1 MTVTPKRLYVTLE
14 EAAAIVALS
23 VSTMQDLVRNK
34 NFPAP
39 RQLSGR
45 RGGWLMREVEAW
57 AESRPPSDLP
67 PPPNTGAKKPRPRKS
82 AAEPSAAGA

>member
-23 VSTMQDLVRNK
+23 VSTLQDLVRNK

-45 RGGWLMREVEAW
+45 RVGWLMREVEAW

-67 PPPNTGAKKPRPRKS
+67 PPPNTGAKKPRPRK
-82 AAEPSAAGA
+82 AATEPSAAGA